1 MKLFQPTH
9 GTGPVRKRSNHP
21 RGIVVTA
28 MIAYLKLSVKRLI
41 PFGFRIV
48 AGISSLVLAS
58 NALALSTND
67 EAQVILGMT
76 YLSTNYNDPNGLTL
90 VNNVIN
96 QTSYS
101 IPEWTD
107 FFNRYFSTN
116 RYTYAL
122 RFNWYWR
129 TGHLNGWTTPDR
141 ALVQQTALYN
151 TATNHIESAYHDH
164 TADLG
169 AYFDKIGDS
178 GREDLV
184 AWNLQLWDICRY
196 PAPGFDVT
204 RTFKTWYQSLL
215 TQYPQ
220 WTAPDRYLD
229 PNRQPYVA
237 QFRTQFQLTLRFALE
252 NRGADKNDIAD
263 LIGLSGPKRDVYLQ
277 HGELI
282 LDDRFLN
289 PPEVAEFK
297 KYLDAMPM
305 HLERATVARRYESLI
320 DYKYPEL
327 PLANDGVLLNI
338 SHVHIGGSKDLT
350 WTTEANPKSADDA
363 LAQFAAEHSF
373 VWRSWLTKNGH
384 DQRRDTLI
392 ASAATDAA
400 NFLLPSLIRQ
410 DANRY
415 KNNPEYFLYDIN
427 RLCVNNTLDAF
438 QSALLRW
445 KKEGR
450 YQPLAQFLWWLD
462 IWTGPNTE
470 AKGFA
475 ISENGVLTSYSIPI
489 TRDASGRIATFGL
502 GGVTWKVGYFTSA
515 RPNRLEQILAGNPS
529 IVGATST
536 ADGTSVTIRFD
547 REMDPAS
554 ATNAA
559 NYSFNGIAPTSI
571 DISFDLKSVLLTF
584 SSAIQ
589 NSPSISISGVS
600 DVGGKTIG
608 AVANLPVPSSTLDYS
623 EIGQPNSPTGTLVLR
638 GTNDFEIRGGG
649 RTLSDTADQ
658 FQFLHQPVLGD
669 FDARVHLLGFSTT
682 QRQSASGLML
692 REQLNDTSRAVTIR
706 VKRDYQFR
714 GIEDPA
720 LLESV
725 ARKTMPGYSYYWSSG
740 TVKATVNPDDIWI
753 RMTRIGD
760 VFENLYST
768 NGSDWFVAEISRLP
782 GIATNA
788 YLGPI
793 FCAWNDGNGT
803 PASVHLADYSIQ
815 PSKSLV
821 SIRVE
826 GSTSTL
832 ENSGRRLTFRI
843 AANGVANTPRIVRY
857 TIGGTAQ
864 NGVDYAQISGQ
875 AIIPVGQY
883 EATVDIVPLDDGLI
897 EGPETITLSLLAG
910 DSMDVVGIPAT
921 ATIFDDEQP
930 LGGLV
935 RSILE
940 GVSFTGV
947 TNLVADSRY
956 PLHSNWKNMTTAFES
971 SDTAAEQGS
980 WLSGYL
986 VPPETGDYR
995 FFIAS
1000 WGQAQLF
1007 LSSDESPSKKQL
1019 IAEEPYY
1026 SVRGDWSVR
1035 SDGSKASGPIS
1046 LEAGKRYYI
1055 ELIHLRSEYSGVAWQ
1070 RPGSGEPLIASD
1082 PIPGEFLEFSPTN
1095 AVEPMPPLIWLK
1107 APIGDLQ
1114 VTNWYAIATGSRH
1127 WSDADALANRMAGT
1141 HLASIQSQIEQ
1152 DFLWQTFPHTNM
1164 WIGLTDLGSDGKFRW
1179 TSGESVP
1186 FTNWSGGQP
1195 DDYAGR
1201 EDYVVL
1207 GAADG
1212 GRWNDLPDESYP
1224 GGQSWAIG
1232 GALLERSSSPS
1243 AGPGIAT
1250 ILGWPTNQMV
1260 GLGSTARLSVLV
1272 DGGPVGFQWQFNG
1285 ENIDDATNAVL
1296 EIVEITSDLAGA
1308 YRVVVQNENSKLE
1321 SPLAKIDV
1329 LEPAVVSQNP
1339 TALQI
1344 PWKSYGFLKVSAQGT
1359 PPLGY
1364 LWRLNGNVIDAAS
1377 GPTLQ
1382 ITLTNLALLGAYDVV
1397 VTNAVSSV
1405 TSHVAQVTLMTNA
1418 VQFATNTI
1426 SVPEI
1431 WGELP
1436 IPITQS
1442 VGTNFVQ
1449 LPLVISGTAAS
1460 NIDYLIS
1467 QGPMIPDGAVSGS
1480 MVLRLLDNARV
1491 DGNRTLT
1498 LTLQTNGDPGMVLGT
1513 NSTVTVNIT
1522 DNDSTNGPGLGF
1534 DAPMVSVFPLPDG
1547 SVYVAGGPSGASTYG
1562 GVPVPSVVR
1571 LRPDDTLDAEFA
1583 PQNLPFKVLRVAAHL
1598 DKVLLSS
1605 GNVGFVNSGT
1615 NVANSNLLETDNL
1628 GVFLDFPAQ
1637 PHGLSHLAPA
1647 EDGGWWTTLDTS
1659 YSFAERKLTYTFL
1672 PHEFS
1677 PYGRIQHLGADGS
1690 VLDDVN
1696 TPTFVAFWPFAIRRK
1711 GGILAPAVIDNPA
1724 LRVIARLDSVG
1735 RLSEIILPDPAW
1747 RGLSSEILAMA
1758 EASDGKIYLGSSGKV
1773 SRLFP
1778 DGTADPTFQSPT
1790 NLGVYLYPKK
1800 LVPLPDGGLCILNWW
1815 DSLLYFLNPDGSVS
1829 TAPDNP
1835 KPDGSVIDIASLD
1848 TGDLFLVGNFTSIN
1862 GSPAYRYARVHRGLV
1877 PKSPSFGFSRNSFV
1891 VPESASHAQVS
1902 VIRSGPLGTN
1912 ATVHYRIHAGT
1923 ASPSAEFS
1931 ETEGDISFAPG
1942 NTLDQQIDIPLTASN
1957 SLPDGDRTILVDLT
1971 ATTSGNL
1978 SVASTNAT
1986 VIITDDDQGFLAEY
2000 HALPSLLPSIV
2011 LFDILDY
2018 THPVSTRVE
2027 REINFDWTDLFP
2039 LAGTGD
2045 QFAVRWRATVVP
2057 PVSGTYTFFISSDDE
2072 ADLWVDGTR
2081 VAPIRTGQTK
2091 GTLPLIAGIPVQV
2104 ELDYYDAGGYA
2115 ACRLEWS
2122 APGLPRQ
2129 VVPSSAARPTAFFEN
2144 RLATNVIPNS
2154 LGSVTLPILRQ
2165 AINDSG
2171 GQVQF
2176 TVTANGLVLTN
2187 GTATFG
2193 RSQTLASV
2201 SLPIFDWS
2209 GSVSHW
2215 TLTLSNGVNGEISK
2229 RLRKTDIFLP
2239 NLALEGPT
2247 NRVDV
2252 VGDQLLLRSAVFGS
2266 GPFTFQWFH
2275 DGVPIPGA
2283 TNSILLLDQLQLGDA
2298 GLYSVNAFTG
2308 QATTGGTYRVSIHLP
2323 PSLSASVASPEEV
2336 AISLDLNGNPSAIL
2350 EQSTDFSTWK
2360 SLGTIRTNTVFSI
2373 IQTNQPSAF
2382 FRARAIH

>member
-1 MKLFQPTH
+1 MTLVQPTH
-9 GTGPVRKRSNHP
+9 SNGPVSKRSNHP
-21 RGIVVTA
+21 GGIVVTA
-28 MIAYLKLSVKRLI
+28 MIAYLRLSVQRLI
-41 PFGFRIV
+41 PFAFRIV

-141 ALVQQTALYN
+141 ALVQQSALYN

-204 RTFKTWYQSLL
+204 RTFKTWYQTLL
-215 TQYPQ
+215 AQYPQ

-229 PNRQPYVA
+229 PNLQPYVG

-252 NRGADKNDIAD
+252 NHGTDKNDIAD
-263 LIGLSGPKRDVYLQ
+263 LIGLSGPRRDVYMQ

-282 LDDRFLN
+282 LDNRYLN
-289 PPEVAEFK
+289 PPEVVEFK
-297 KYLDAMPM
+297 KYLDAMPK
-305 HLERATVARRYESLI
+305 HLERATVVRRFQSLI
-320 DYKYPEL
+320 GYKYPAL
-327 PLANDGVLLNI
+327 PLAYDGILLNI
-338 SHVHIGGSKDLT
+338 APLHIGDRKEIT
-350 WTTEANPKSADDA
+350 WTTEANPKAADDS

-373 VWRSWLTKNGH
+373 VWRTWLTANGH

-392 ASAATDAA
+392 ASAAPNAA

-415 KNNPEYFLYDIN
+415 KNTPEYFLYDIN
-427 RLCVNNTLDAF
+427 RLCVDNTLDAF

-462 IWTGPNTE
+462 IWTGPNAE

-502 GGVTWKVGYFTSA
+502 GGVTWKVGYFTSI
-515 RPNRLEQILAGNPS
+515 RPNRLEQILSGNPS

-547 REMDPAS
+547 RAMDPAS

-584 SSAIQ
+584 ASPAQ

-600 DVGGKTIG
+600 DVGGK
-608 AVANLPVPSSTLDYS
+608 AVAAVAALPVASSTLAYS

-649 RTLSDTADQ
+649 RMLDDTADQ
-658 FQFLHQPVLGD
+658 FQFLHQPVSGD

-692 REQLNDTSRAVTIR
+692 REQLNDTSRAVTVR
-706 VKRDYQFR
+706 AKRNNQFW
-714 GIEDPA
+714 GIDDPA

-725 ARKTMPGYSYYWSSG
+725 VRKTVPWYSLPWRSG
-740 TVKATVNPDDIWI
+740 TVKATVNPDDVWV

-760 VFENLYST
+760 VFANLYST

-782 GIATNA
+782 GIASNA

-826 GSTSTL
+826 GSTTTL
-832 ENSGRRLTFRI
+832 ENSGRRLTFRV
-843 AANGVANTPRIVRY
+843 AANGVTTTPRIVRY

-897 EGPETITLSLLAG
+897 EGPETVTLSLLAG
-910 DSMDVVGIPAT
+910 DSMDVIGIPAT
-921 ATIFDDEQP
+921 ATILDDEQP
-930 LGGLV
+930 SGGLV

-940 GVSFTGV
+940 GVSYSGV
-947 TNLVADSRY
+947 TNLVTDSRY
-956 PLHSNWKNMTTAFES
+956 PLHPDWKNVTTAFES

-980 WLSGYL
+980 WLAGYL
-986 VPPETGDYR
+986 VPPETGDYQ

-1000 WGQAQLF
+1000 LGHAQLF
-1007 LSSDESPSKKQL
+1007 LSNDESPSKKRL
-1019 IAEEPYY
+1019 IAEEPYA
-1026 SVRGDWSVR
+1026 SARGDWSVR

-1055 ELIHLRSEYSGVAWQ
+1055 ELSYLRGEYAGVAWQ
-1070 RPGSGEPLIASD
+1070 RPGSGEPSIGSD
-1082 PIPGEFLEFSPTN
+1082 PIPGKYLEFSPTN
-1095 AVEPMPPLIWLK
+1095 AIEPLPPLIWLK

-1114 VTNWYAIATGSRH
+1114 ATNWYAVATGSRH
-1127 WSDADALANRMAGT
+1127 WSDADALANRMADT
-1141 HLASIQSQIEQ
+1141 HLASIQSQAEQ
-1152 DFLWQTFPHTNM
+1152 NFLWELFPHTNM
-1164 WIGLTDLGSDGKFRW
+1164 WIGLTDRGSDGNFRW
-1179 TSGESVP
+1179 TSGDSVS
-1186 FTNWSGGQP
+1186 FVNWSGGQP

-1201 EDYVVL
+1201 EDYVTL
-1207 GAADG
+1207 YAADG

-1224 GGQSWAIG
+1224 GGLTWAIG
-1232 GALLERSSSPS
+1232 GALLERSSAPS

-1250 ILGWPTNQMV
+1250 ILEWPTNQIV
-1260 GLGSTARLSVLV
+1260 ALGSTARLSVLV
-1272 DGGPVGFQWQFNG
+1272 DGGPVGIQWQFNG

-1296 EIVEITSDLAGA
+1296 EIAGITSDLAGS
-1308 YRVVVQNENSKLE
+1308 YRVVVQNEISQME

-1329 LEPAVVSQNP
+1329 LEPAAVTLQP

-1344 PWKSYGFLKVSAQGT
+1344 PWKNYGILKVSAQGT

-1364 LWRLNGNVIDAAS
+1364 LWRLNGNVIDVAS

-1418 VQFATNTI
+1418 VQFVTNTF

-1431 WGELP
+1431 WGSLP
-1436 IPITQS
+1436 IAITQS
-1442 VGTNFVQ
+1442 VGTGLVQ
-1449 LPLVISGTAAS
+1449 LPLVITGTAAS
-1460 NIDYLIS
+1460 NIDYVIS
-1467 QGPMIPDGAVSGS
+1467 QGPTIPAGAVSGS

-1498 LTLQTNGDPGMVLGT
+1498 ITLQTNGDPGMVLGT

-1522 DNDSTNGPGLGF
+1522 ENDSTNGPGLGF

-1547 SVYVAGGPSGASTYG
+1547 SVYLAGGPYGVSRYG

-1571 LRPDDTLDAEFA
+1571 LRPDDTLDADFA
-1583 PQNLPFKVLRVAAHL
+1583 PQNLRGAVSTVTAQM
-1598 DKVLLSS
+1598 DKVLLTGGSFTI
-1605 GNVGFVNSGT
+1605 VHSGT
-1615 NVANSNLLETDNL
+1615 NVTRKFQLQTDAR
-1628 GVFLDFPAQ
+1628 GGFIEFAAQ
-1637 PHGLSHLAPA
+1637 PHVMSDLAPTD
-1647 EDGGWWTTLDTS
+1647 DGGWWTTLDTS
-1659 YSFAERKLTYTFL
+1659 TWFPEIDLSYFL
-1672 PHEFS
+1672 PF
-1677 PYGRIQHLGADGS
+1677 GRIQHLGTDGS
-1690 VLDDVN
+1690 VKSDVD
-1696 TPTFVAFWPFAIRRK
+1696 TPTFVASGPFAIRRK
-1711 GGILAPAVIDNPA
+1711 GGILAPAVIANPIM
-1724 LRVIARLDSVG
+1724 RVIARLDSVG
-1735 RLSEIILPDPAW
+1735 RLSEIVMPDQAW
-1747 RGLSSEILAMA
+1747 RGAGTLIVAMA
-1758 EASDGKIYLGSSGKV
+1758 EALDGKIYLGSSGKV

-1790 NLGVYLYPKK
+1790 NLGANFYPRK
-1800 LVPLPDGGLCILNWW
+1800 LVPLLDGGLCLLMSNS
-1815 DSLLYFLNPDGSVS
+1815 SLLFLNQDGSIS
-1829 TAPDNP
+1829 TDPANP
-1835 KPDGSVIDIASLD
+1835 KPDGTVNDIAGLD

-1862 GSPAYRYARVHRGLV
+1862 GSPAYRYARVHRALV
-1877 PKSPSFGFSRNSFV
+1877 PQPLSFGFTRSSFV
-1891 VPESASHAQVS
+1891 VPESASHAQLS
-1902 VIRSGPLGTN
+1902 VFRSGPLGTN

-1923 ASPSAEFS
+1923 ASPTSDFA
-1931 ETEGDISFAPG
+1931 ETEGDIHFAPDDSP
-1942 NTLDQQIDIPLTASN
+1942 DQQIDIPLTASN
-1957 SLPDGDRTILVDLT
+1957 SSPDGDRTILVDLT

-1978 SVASTNAT
+1978 SVLSTNAT
-1986 VIITDDDQGFLAEY
+1986 VVITDDDQGFLAEY
-2000 HALPSLLPSIV
+2000 HALPSPLPGGY
-2011 LFDILDY
+2011 LFDSLDY

-2027 REINFDWTDLFP
+2027 REINFDWSDLFP
-2039 LAGTGD
+2039 LAGTSD
-2045 QFAVRWRATVVP
+2045 DFAVRWRATVVP
-2057 PVSGTYTFFISSDDE
+2057 PVSGTYTFFLSSDDG
-2072 ADLWVDGTR
+2072 ADLWVDGTE
-2081 VAPIRTGQTK
+2081 VARTQVGQTK
-2091 GTLPLIAGIPVQV
+2091 GTVGLAEGIPVQV
-2104 ELDYYDAGGYA
+2104 ELDYYDSGGFA

-2144 RLATNVIPNS
+2144 RLATNVIPKS
-2154 LGSVTLPILRQ
+2154 ISGVALPILRH
-2165 AINDSG
+2165 AINDNG
-2171 GQVQF
+2171 GRVQF
-2176 TVTANGLVLTN
+2176 TVTANGLMLTN
-2187 GTATFG
+2187 GTANFG
-2193 RSQTLASV
+2193 PGQSIASV
-2201 SLPIFDWS
+2201 SLPILGWS
-2209 GSVSHW
+2209 GSAPHW

-2229 RLRKTDIFLP
+2229 RLRNTEIFLP

-2247 NRVDV
+2247 NRVAV
-2252 VGDQLLLRSAVFGS
+2252 VGDQLSLQSAAFGS
-2266 GPFTFQWFH
+2266 GPFTFQWSH

-2283 TNSILLLDQLQLGDA
+2283 TNSILSLDQLQLGDA
-2298 GLYSVNAFTG
+2298 GVYSVKAFTG
-2308 QATTGGTYRVSIHLP
+2308 QATTEGTYRVVIHSP
-2323 PSLSASVASPEEV
+2323 PSLTASFASGDQV
-2336 AISLDLNGNPSAIL
+2336 LIALDLNGNPAASL
-2350 EQSTDFSTWK
+2350 EQSPDFSTWK
-2360 SLGTIRTNTVFSI
+2360 TLGTVRTNTVFSI
-2373 IQTNQPSAF
+2373 VQTNQPSAF
-2382 FRARAIH
+2382 FRAKVVQ